1 MESSIA
7 VFLVRWCAC
16 EQPPTTPSRADLA
29 GRPPLAQRLLA
40 ILQAMLS
47 TLTQHPTP
55 PSARAPNHA
64 LAKHERCWAPP
75 RARKKSRSHIDAYLS
90 RQPLLKSER
99 LVRYEVNAVMPNN
112 RRP

>member
-40 ILQAMLS
+40 ILQAMIS

-64 LAKHERCWAPP
+64 LAKHERCLGSSKSPQKI
-75 RARKKSRSHIDAYLS
+75 KKSH
-90 RQPLLKSER
+90 
-99 LVRYEVNAVMPNN
+99 
-112 RRP
+112 